1 MKSDLF
7 EFIGQAR
14 RPRSAKFRV
23 QVSIFL
29 ICLALSFL
37 LWLLVKLS
45 KDYYYAVPFRINFKE
60 VPDTY
65 RLMAKSDSTLVLR
78 IKLQGFDLFSEH
90 FLTAR
95 DRTYDLSLKHLRINP
110 SGDVYKG
117 FLPTAQ
123 IGREIISQSTFPNE
137 LFYVT
142 PDTLFFVF
150 EKEPEPTAPV
160 IPSPETVTE
169 AVTGADSS
177 LPVHDSA
184 AVEKENGT
192 IPIQQHP

>member
-23 QVSIFL
+23 QITIFL

-45 KDYYYAVPFRINFKE
+45 KDYYYAVPFKIHFKE
-60 VPDTY
+60 IPGPYKLLT
-65 RLMAKSDSTLVLR
+65 KSDSTLVLR

-90 FLTAR
+90 FLSTQVR
-95 DRTYDLSLKHLRINP
+95 DFDLSLKNLRIIP
-110 SGDVYKG
+110 SGEVFRG

-123 IGREIISQSTFPNE
+123 VGRDIISQSNFPNE

-142 PDTLFFVF
+142 PDTLFFIF
-150 EKEPEPTAPV
+150 EKEVEPSALG
-160 IPSPETVTE
+160 IPSPSITAEPATGTDSTVVIQDSV
-169 AVTGADSS
+169 ATGEEEITV
-177 LPVHDSA
+177 PN
-184 AVEKENGT
+184 KNN
-192 IPIQQHP
+192 P

>member
-23 QVSIFL
+23 QISIFL

-45 KDYYYAVPFRINFKE
+45 KDYYYAVPFRIHFKE
-60 VPDTY
+60 VPDPY
-65 RLMAKSDSTLVLR
+65 MLKAKSDSTLVLR

-90 FLTAR
+90 FLTVQER
-95 DRTYDLSLKHLRINP
+95 SFDLSLKHLRINP
-110 SGDVYKG
+110 SGEVYRG
-117 FLPTAQ
+117 FLPTAH
-123 IGREIISQSTFPNE
+123 IGREIISQSNFPNE

-150 EKEPEPTAPV
+150 EKEPEPPGPV
-160 IPSPETVTE
+160 IPSPESVSE
-169 AVTGADSS
+169 PVSGADST
-177 LPVHDSA
+177 LPVHDSV
-184 AVEKENGT
+184 AVDEENST
-192 IPIQQHP
+192 LPIQQHP